1 MSGIVKRS
9 TNDIRL
15 SRAESLLGS
24 MAEVDNADLQEPVGK
39 ALAKIQFYSSQITP
53 YCQALLNKVFTREGV
68 SLNVKRNSAI
78 YLYQVVELYGERE
91 KEVQDLFL
99 DIQKVFMK
107 FLFDRKAYMQDLSSK
122 ALSKIYHQG
131 TPEARTQLV
140 EALSKTLSGEKS
152 ASEH

>member
-1 MSGIVKRS
+1 MAGIVKRS
-9 TNDIRL
+9 ANDIRL
-15 SRAESLLGS
+15 LKAESLLS
-24 MAEVDNADLQEPVGK
+24 TMVEVDNADLQEPVGK
-39 ALAKIQFYSSQITP
+39 TLAKVQFYSGQITP
-53 YCQALLNKVFTREGV
+53 YSQGLLAKVFTPEGV

-91 KEVQDLFL
+91 REVQDMFL
-99 DIQKVFMK
+99 AIQKVFMK

-131 TPEARTQLV
+131 TPEARKQLV